1 LIICTAV
8 AYTTDIFLREKI
20 RATKIRTS
28 KIKRTLKIHQ
38 SMTALKVSIKVIR
51 TSKIEKITTT
61 TTTYGKL
68 PMDTKACGGLG

>member
-1 LIICTAV
+1 M
-8 AYTTDIFLREKI
+8 
-20 RATKIRTS
+20 
-28 KIKRTLKIHQ
+28 HQ
-38 SMTALKVSIKVIR
+38 SITTLKVSNKVIR